1 MSQGAQ
7 PGGASDEENVGD
19 QQAPNQ
25 AAGPSRAEQEGGPG
39 GTQQGAGAQGGQAHA
54 QTPQQAQPA
63 GHGQGHGGAQP
74 HGHANPYAGFWK
86 RVAAILIDGVVFG
99 VPAWIVGFL
108 LMGGAIVSGDPDTF
122 GGAFMGFWL
131 FMVVGQWLYFAGF
144 ESSSWQATPGKRALS
159 IKVTDLHGHRIS
171 FGKATGRHFGK
182 ILSAIILY
190 IGFLM
195 AGFTER
201 KQCLHDKV
209 ASCLVVEDWMQPEG
223 RPPR

>member
-7 PGGASDEENVGD
+7 SGGPSDEESVGD
-19 QQAPNQ
+19 QRPPSQT
-25 AAGPSRAEQEGGPG
+25 AGPSRAQQQGGPA

-63 GHGQGHGGAQP
+63 GHGHGHGGPQP

-86 RVAAILIDGVVFG
+86 RTAAMLIDGIVFG
-99 VPAWIVGFL
+99 VPAWIVAFL
-108 LMGGAIVSGDPDTF
+108 LVGGAVASGDPESF
-122 GGAFMGFWL
+122 GGAVMGVWL
-131 FMVVGQWLYFAGF
+131 FIGVGQWLYFAGF